1 MSIIVKILTATIPDL
16 GGHHAYA
23 IDRKWRTL
31 MERVVCVDARVKYG
45 QESGATVVESAMPD
59 PLNSFFLS
67 AIHRGHSHPE
77 KFARFCFGNDLL
89 RDDCEPPC

>member
-1 MSIIVKILTATIPDL
+1 MSIIVKVLTATISDL

-45 QESGATVVESAMPD
+45 
-59 PLNSFFLS
+59 
-67 AIHRGHSHPE
+67 
-77 KFARFCFGNDLL
+77 
-89 RDDCEPPC
+89 

>member
-1 MSIIVKILTATIPDL
+1 METLTATVPDL
-16 GGHHAYA
+16 RGNHANA
-23 IDRKWRTL
+23 VDGERRAL
-31 MERVVCVDARVKYG
+31 MQRLVSVYARVKDR
-45 QESGATVVESAMPD
+45 QEGGATVVESAMPD